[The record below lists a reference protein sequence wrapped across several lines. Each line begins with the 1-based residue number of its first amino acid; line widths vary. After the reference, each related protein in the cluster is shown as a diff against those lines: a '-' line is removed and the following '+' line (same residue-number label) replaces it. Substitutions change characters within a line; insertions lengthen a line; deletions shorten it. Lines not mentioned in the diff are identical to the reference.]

1 MNSKEPKSRE
11 ELTLALQNYIKLAR
25 QPYLSAGARTVLQL
39 QIIQIQEELQN
50 GTLS

>member
-1 MNSKEPKSRE
+1 MSSKEPKSRE
-11 ELTLALQNYIKLAR
+11 ELNLALQNYIKLAR
-25 QPYLSAGARTVLQL
+25 QPHLSAGARAVLQL